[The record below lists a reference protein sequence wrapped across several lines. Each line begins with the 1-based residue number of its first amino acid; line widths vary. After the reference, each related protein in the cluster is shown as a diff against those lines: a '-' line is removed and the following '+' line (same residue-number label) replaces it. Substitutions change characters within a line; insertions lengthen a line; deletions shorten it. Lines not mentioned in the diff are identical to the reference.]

1 MRYFKVSVGE
11 RSTRIEVLAKAGM
24 DIVEVRMSAWVAKI
38 LVRIQYPENLR
49 FPLEGS
55 SAEG

>member
-24 DIVEVRMSAWVAKI
+24 DIVEVRMSA
-38 LVRIQYPENLR
+38 
-49 FPLEGS
+49 
-55 SAEG
+55 